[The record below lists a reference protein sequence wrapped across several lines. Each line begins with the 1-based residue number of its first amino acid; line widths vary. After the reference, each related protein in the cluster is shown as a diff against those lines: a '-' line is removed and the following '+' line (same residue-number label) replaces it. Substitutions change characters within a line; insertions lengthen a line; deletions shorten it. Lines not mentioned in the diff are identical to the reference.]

1 MMKSQSNRKDHRNS
15 RSGTTLVESMM
26 AVLLLGGAIGGAC
39 HLAVSAKCV
48 SDQSRAK
55 YQAVN
60 IARNQ
65 LERIRL
71 VGYDQMG
78 HWSESKVR
86 VDSNGAANP
95 KGHFQRTTSI
105 TVISPELTEA
115 RVVVDVMS
123 RVTLT
128 FDGGSEEISSL
139 LTRFRSSAS

>member
-1 MMKSQSNRKDHRNS
+1 MKSQSNRKDHRNS

-78 HWSESKVR
+78 HWSESRAFSTHHVNHGDQPR
-86 VDSNGAANP
+86 A
-95 KGHFQRTTSI
+95 
-105 TVISPELTEA
+105 
-115 RVVVDVMS
+115 
-123 RVTLT
+123 
-128 FDGGSEEISSL
+128 DGGQGRCRCHEPSN
-139 LTRFRSSAS
+139 THF